1 MQRHWRHDLS
11 LLLCV
16 LAISACS
23 STQIRESWT
32 NPELQPVAL
41 GKVLV
46 IAVAENEP
54 RRSQFEVELAGLLKE
69 RGANAV
75 ARDSIRELRGK
86 PGRDKVEAVVRDQ
99 SFDHVLVTQ
108 VSGME
113 REEIERAG
121 YTEYEVY
128 GFRGRFGRYWVNDI
142 DRIEHPA
149 TTETRVYL
157 FVETS
162 LFETQE
168 GRVAWRMRTETRNPQ
183 LTNTSGELTS
193 AISRRMSSDGLV
205 R

>member
-1 MQRHWRHDLS
+1 MQRYWRHGLTILFS
-11 LLLCV
+11 GIV
-16 LAISACS
+16 LSACS

-32 NPELQPVAL
+32 NPEFQSISL

-46 IAVAENEP
+46 IAVGENEP
-54 RRSQFEVELAGLLKE
+54 RRAQFEVELAAILSE

-75 ARDSIRELRGK
+75 ARDSIRELRGN
-86 PGRDKVEAVVRDQ
+86 PGREKVEKYVREQ
-99 SFDHVLVTQ
+99 SFDQVLVTQ

-128 GFRGRFGRYWVNDI
+128 GFRGRFGRYWVTDV
-142 DRIEHPA
+142 DRIERPA

-162 LFETQE
+162 LFETDE
-168 GRVAWRMRTETRNPQ
+168 GRVVWRMRTETRNPQ
-183 LTNTSGELTS
+183 LTNTAGELTS
-193 AISRRMSSDGLV
+193 AISRRMGSDGLLN
-205 R
+205 